1 MLNERDCICS
11 NISANNNGT
20 LLFAG
25 QNTEQLAAQY
35 GTPLYLMDEDRIRQK
50 CRAYLNGARRGFGEN
65 VKICYAS
72 KAASFK
78 QMYRIMR
85 EEGLGIDVVSMGEIH
100 TAVAAGF
107 PMEQA
112 YFHSNNKTEA
122 DIIYAMEHGV
132 GTFVIDNE
140 EELYDIDRLAGK
152 RGKKQRVL
160 IRITPGIDTH
170 TYEAVNTGKVD
181 SKFGFA
187 IETGQGAAVTKLAL
201 SLPHITLAGFHSHV
215 GSQVF
220 DSEIYIRTAH
230 IMLSFVAE
238 MQHTLGFVTEELD
251 MGGGYGV
258 RYTADDPTLDIE
270 ENLAQVGTFM
280 RRKAAELGITLPTIS
295 FEPGRSIVADA
306 GMTLYTV
313 GTVKTIPGYKT
324 YVSVDGGMT
333 DNIRFALYNAAYTIL
348 PCHNV
353 NAERNMLCSL
363 VGRCCESGD
372 IIQENIRLPE
382 TTKRG
387 DIVACLTTGAYHY
400 SMASNYNRLPRPPVV
415 MLHGGTASI
424 AVRRETVED
433 VCALDE

>member
-1 MLNERDCICS
+1 MKNSDCICQ
-11 NISANNNGT
+11 NISQNENGT

-25 QNTEQLAAQY
+25 QNTVDLAAKY
-35 GTPLYLMDEDRIRQK
+35 GTPLYLMDEDRIREL
-50 CRAYLNGARRGFGEN
+50 CRIYRRGIQKGFGDN
-65 VKICYAS
+65 AKVYYAS

-78 QMYRIMR
+78 QMYRIMM
-85 EEGLGIDVVSMGEIH
+85 EEGLGVDVVSAGEIH
-100 TAVAAGF
+100 TAVSVGF
-107 PMEQA
+107 PMEKA
-112 YFHSNNKTEA
+112 CFHSNNKTEA
-122 DIIYAMEHGV
+122 DIIYAMDCGV

-140 EELYDIDRLAGK
+140 EELYDINRLAGE
-152 RGKKQRVL
+152 RGFAQRVL

-170 TYEAVNTGKVD
+170 TYEAINTGKVD

-201 SLPHITLAGFHSHV
+201 TLPYVKLVGFHSHV

-220 DSEIYIRTAH
+220 DSDIYIRTAD
-230 IMLSFVAE
+230 IMLQFVAD
-238 MQHTLGFVTEELD
+238 MQHTFGFITEELD

-258 RYTADDPTLDIE
+258 RYTADDPYLDIE
-270 ENLAQVGTFM
+270 ENLVQVGTFM
-280 RRKAAELGITLPTIS
+280 KEKAAELGIALPIIS

-333 DNIRFALYNAAYTIL
+333 DNIRYALYGATYTLL
-348 PCHNV
+348 PCRGLDE
-353 NAERNMLCSL
+353 ERDMLCSV

-372 IIQENIRLPE
+372 IIQENIHLPASV
-382 TTKRG
+382 KRG
-387 DIVACLTTGAYHY
+387 DLLACLTTGAYHY
-400 SMASNYNRLPRPPVV
+400 SMASNYNRLPRPPIV
-415 MLHGGTASI
+415 MLRDGKASV
-424 AVRRETVED
+424 AVRRETVQD